1 MKLPTQTQSFND
13 GIVNIYSVKNTADAG
28 NMPKKNG
35 LTLKVGSLRFEERV
49 VGMGRYWSALQ
60 EQSRIE
66 QILRV
71 PRINSVNVHDV
82 AILNGQQYDIMQV
95 QYPPDVEPPCMDL
108 SLERLEV
115 AYEVN

>member
-1 MKLPTQTQSFND
+1 MKLPTQTQPFND

-28 NMPKKNG
+28 NMPKEDG

-49 VGMGRYWSALQ
+49 VGMGRYWTALQ
-60 EQSRIE
+60 EQARIE
-66 QILRV
+66 QLLRV

-82 AILNGQQYDIMQV
+82 AILNGQQYNIMQV
-95 QYPPDVEPPCMDL
+95 QYPPDVKPPCMDL